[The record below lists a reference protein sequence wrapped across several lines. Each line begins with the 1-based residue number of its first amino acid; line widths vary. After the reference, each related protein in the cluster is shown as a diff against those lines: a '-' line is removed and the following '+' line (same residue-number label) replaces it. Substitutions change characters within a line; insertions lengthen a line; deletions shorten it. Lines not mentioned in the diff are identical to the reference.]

1 MVIKHHI
8 VILVTLAMII
18 GCTPMDEAVVRKTG
32 SSRGMEE
39 PAKLASAQGRT
50 EANPEI
56 VLDPSMQSF
65 IREHGAAIRRYAELY
80 GFDWRLILSIVKQES
95 GFTSDALSHKGAL
108 GLMQI
113 MPLTGEQLAKSLEL
127 EGTSLPEDN
136 LRAGVYYL
144 KTLYDLFEGV
154 GEPDRIKL
162 TLAAYNAGI
171 GRVYDAQELAAYLH
185 DNPGQWQAIR
195 DALPLL
201 SKRFYTLHK
210 NVWEQEKPKAGWF
223 GNAKETIAYVERVID
238 KYDEYRLVLN

>member
-1 MVIKHHI
+1 MVIKHHFI
-8 VILVTLAMII
+8 ILVTLATII

-32 SSRGMEE
+32 TGRGMEE
-39 PAKLASAQGRT
+39 PAKLASAQWRI
-50 EANPEI
+50 EAQPVVI
-56 VLDPSMQSF
+56 PDPLMQAF
-65 IREHGAAIRRYAELY
+65 IREHGAAMRRYAERY
-80 GFDWRLILSIVKQES
+80 GFDWRLILAMVRQES

-113 MPLTGEQLAKSLEL
+113 MPLTGEQLAKSLDL
-127 EGTSLPEDN
+127 EDTSDPEDN

-154 GEPDRIKL
+154 EDPDRIKL

-171 GRVYDAQELAAYLH
+171 GRIYDAQELAAYLH
-185 DNPGQWQAIR
+185 DNPGRWQAIR

-223 GNAKETIAYVERVID
+223 GNAKETIGYVERVINR
-238 KYDEYRLVLN
+238 YDEYRLVLN

>member
-8 VILVTLAMII
+8 IILVTLATII

-32 SSRGMEE
+32 TGRGMEE
-39 PAKLASAQGRT
+39 PAKLASVQGRS
-50 EANPEI
+50 EAHPVVI
-56 VLDPSMQSF
+56 LDPMMQLF
-65 IREHGAAIRRYAELY
+65 IREHGPAMRRYAERY
-80 GFDWRLILSIVKQES
+80 GFDWRLILAMVRQES
-95 GFTSDALSHKGAL
+95 RFTSDAQSHKGAL

-113 MPLTGEQLAKSLEL
+113 MPLTGEQLAKSLDL
-127 EGTSLPEDN
+127 EDTSDPEDN

-154 GEPDRIKL
+154 EEPDRIKL

-171 GRVYDAQELAAYLH
+171 GRIYDAQELAAYLH
-185 DNPGQWQAIR
+185 DNPGRWQAIR

-201 SKRFYTLHK
+201 SKRFYTLHT

-223 GNAKETIAYVERVID
+223 GNAKETIGYVERVISH
-238 KYDEYRLVLN
+238 YDEYRLVLN